1 MTSQAR
7 RRTREAARRQGAAAK
22 RAKATPRGREPL
34 GGLAFPGPSVVA
46 GAFCGV
52 AVAAAALAY
61 DPSLFAPYYVPRRV
75 LFSVLV
81 AALPLLLAWDLRRSG
96 GRPGVD
102 LLDALALSF
111 AAWQLVAAAVSPA
124 GALAWVG
131 YYNRGTGALFWC
143 ALALLFLAARRLV
156 RTRASQL
163 VVAAC
168 LAAALVVTAVVAG
181 LQAASVPTWWG
192 SAGVVGGRVTG
203 TLGNPVHLAAFGLV
217 GVWLAVAAAE
227 TIRGDRVWRIVLL
240 AAGVAGAVCI
250 VLSVSRAAYLGGLAA
265 AVYLLVVWVRARR
278 RALVVALCVVLAA
291 LAAGAFVYASGG
303 GSGGTVWSRL
313 TAVAGQGDLG
323 AGDVKRTGLWH
334 EGLSAVA
341 ARPLTGYGPGAF
353 VVADRLYADAADKIV
368 HPWAFASDAHS
379 LPVELA
385 STGGLV
391 ALLLVVAGVAAGVWS
406 SRLSAAVARERG
418 EGEDELP
425 LGGLPARAYLLAA
438 LVYLV
443 VSPLD
448 LVILA
453 PVAIAAA
460 LLCPPRR
467 EGRFAWRLGKGE
479 GAGAARAAA
488 VVMAVAGVVLV
499 VGVVWA
505 GQRAWRADRAFTDTA
520 RTRTWQ
526 GAARAAELAP
536 WEAFYALEAGS
547 RRWRDGLSS
556 VDPPQIA
563 RGKSE
568 LERGVAADPTGPE
581 GYADLARLAIAQ
593 DRYSA
598 AVAQLRKGL
607 RWDPHQPVLQGL
619 WAVAALSAQATK
631 DPSGAAGIAGRLE
644 SLPPDTPDAWFWLAA
659 YRRATGDSAGA
670 AKAAA
675 EATRLAPG
683 LTKHRYRQRLL
694 RGR

>member
-1 MTSQAR
+1 MTSGAR
-7 RRTREAARRQGAAAK
+7 RRTRDAARRKGAAAK
-22 RAKATPRGREPL
+22 GAKAPRGREPRS
-34 GGLAFPGPSVVA
+34 GLALPGPAVVA

-52 AVAAAALAY
+52 ALAAAALAY
-61 DPSLFAPYYVPRRV
+61 DPSLFAPYFVPRRV
-75 LFSVLV
+75 LFYVLV

-102 LLDALALSF
+102 LLDAIALAF
-111 AAWQLVAAAVSPA
+111 AVWQLVAAAVSPA

-143 ALALLFLAARRLV
+143 ALALLFLAARRLL

-168 LAAALVVTAVVAG
+168 LTGALVVSAVVAV
-181 LQAASVPTWWG
+181 LQAASVSTWWG

-203 TLGNPVHLAAFGLV
+203 TLGNPVHLAAFGLA

-227 TIRGDRVWRIVLL
+227 TVRGDRVWRAVLL
-240 AAGVAGAVCI
+240 AAGVAGAVCV
-250 VLSVSRAAYLGGLAA
+250 VLSVSRAAYLGLLAA

-291 LAAGAFVYASGG
+291 LAAGALVYASGSG
-303 GSGGTVWSRL
+303 GGGTVWSRL

-323 AGDVKRTGLWH
+323 AGDVKRTGLWQA
-334 EGLSAVA
+334 GLSAVA
-341 ARPLTGYGPGAF
+341 ARPLAGYGPGAF
-353 VVADRLYADAADKIV
+353 VVADRLYGDAADKIV

-385 STGGLV
+385 ATGGLV
-391 ALLLVVAGVAAGVWS
+391 ALLLAAAGVAAGVWS
-406 SRLSAAVARERG
+406 SRMSEAAARERG
-418 EGEDELP
+418 DLADLP
-425 LGGLPARAYLLAA
+425 LRGLPARAYLLAA
-438 LVYLV
+438 LVYLL

-453 PVAIAAA
+453 PVAVAAA

-467 EGRFAWRLGKGE
+467 EGRFAWRLGKSDGS
-479 GAGAARAAA
+479 GAARAATVA
-488 VVMAVAGVVLV
+488 LAVAGVVLV
-499 VGVVWA
+499 AGAVWA

-520 RTRTWQ
+520 KTRTWE
-526 GAARAAELAP
+526 GAARAGELAP

-547 RRWRDGLSS
+547 RRWRSGLSTG
-556 VDPPQIA
+556 DAAEIA
-563 RGKSE
+563 RGKAE
-568 LERGVAADPTGPE
+568 LARGVAADPTGPD

-593 DRYSA
+593 GRYDA
-598 AVAQLRKGL
+598 AVVQLRKGL
-607 RWDPHQPVLQGL
+607 RWDPSQPALQGL
-619 WAVAALSAQATK
+619 WAVAALSAQAE
-631 DPSGAAGIAGRLE
+631 DPGRAASIARGLE
-644 SLPPDTPDAWFWLAA
+644 ALPPDTPDAWYWLAA
-659 YRRATGDSAGA
+659 YRRAIGDSAGA
-670 AKAAA
+670 VKASA
-675 EATRLAPG
+675 EASRLAPE
-683 LTKHRYRQRLL
+683 LTKHRYKQRLL